1 MAKKKIG
8 SIKNELATKSR
19 EAMLSAVEIYNNPNI
34 QFKSE
39 TFIILAIIA
48 WTYLL
53 HSYYRS
59 KHIDYTYHTTNANGR
74 KKYDRTRYG
83 AKKCWELERCLNCD
97 ECPLDNTVK
106 ENLKF
111 LIGIRHEIEH
121 QMTTRIDDALSAKFQ
136 ACCIN
141 YNEEAIKLLGEQYGI
156 SRRISFS
163 LQFASLSEP
172 QKEMLSEVKNL
183 PKNIETYITE
193 FDENLTD
200 EVFND
205 PHYSYRVLFF
215 QKVANRKGQA
225 DRVIEFL
232 PADSPLA
239 EELNKE
245 YIVVK
250 DREKPKY
257 LPKDIIQMMKNEG
270 FSKINQYHFKMVWKD
285 KIEKKANSPY
295 GCFVAGSTWYWYE
308 NFIPLVRQY
317 CEDNNLR

>member
-1 MAKKKIG
+1 MAKKRIG

-39 TFIILAIIA
+39 TFIILAIIS

-59 KHIDYTYHTTNANGR
+59 KHIDYSYYSKNTNGR
-74 KKYDRTRYG
+74 KKYDRTKYG
-83 AKKCWELERCLNCD
+83 AKKYWELERCLNC
-97 ECPLDNTVK
+97 ENCPLDNSVK
-106 ENLKF
+106 ENLRF

-141 YNEEAIKLLGEQYGI
+141 YNEAAIKLLGKQYGI
-156 SRRISFS
+156 SQHLSFS

-172 QKEMLSEVKNL
+172 QKAMLSELKDM

-193 FDENLTD
+193 FDGALSD
-200 EVFND
+200 EIFNN

-215 QKVANRKGQA
+215 QKIANRKGQA

-232 PADSPLA
+232 PGDSPLA
-239 EELNKE
+239 EKLNKE
-245 YIVVK
+245 YVVIK

-257 LPKDIIQMMKNEG
+257 LPKDIIKMMKDEG
-270 FSKINQYHFKMVWKD
+270 FSKINQHHFMMVWKG

-295 GCFVAGSTWYWYE
+295 GCFVAGSAWYWYE
-308 NFIPLVRQY
+308 NFIPIVRKY
-317 CEDNNLR
+317 CEDNHL

>member
-39 TFIILAIIA
+39 TFIILAIIS

-59 KHIDYTYHTTNANGR
+59 KHIDYTYYTKNAKGR
-74 KKYDRTRYG
+74 KKYDKTKYG
-83 AKKCWELERCLNCD
+83 AKKYWELERCINCD
-97 ECPLDNTVK
+97 ECPLTNTVK
-106 ENLKF
+106 ENLRF

-121 QMTTRIDDALSAKFQ
+121 QMTSRIDDALSAKFQ

-141 YNEEAIKLLGEQYGI
+141 YNEAAIKLLGKQYDI
-156 SRRISFS
+156 SRHLSFS
-163 LQFASLSEP
+163 LQFAALSEP
-172 QKEMLSEVKNL
+172 QKEMLSEVKDL
-183 PKNIETYITE
+183 PKNIKTFITE

-232 PADSPLA
+232 PPDSSLA

-245 YIVVK
+245 YVVVK
-250 DREKPKY
+250 DREKPKFR
-257 LPKDIIQMMKNEG
+257 PKDIIKMMKDEG
-270 FSKINQYHFKMVWKD
+270 FSKINQHHFTLVWRG
-285 KIEKKANSPY
+285 KIEKKANSQY
-295 GCFVAGSTWYWYE
+295 GCFVAGNQWYWYE
-308 NFIPLVRQY
+308 SFIPLVRKY
-317 CEDNNLR
+317 CVENDLR

>member
-1 MAKKKIG
+1 MAKKRIG

-39 TFIILAIIA
+39 TFIILAIIS

-59 KHIDYTYHTTNANGR
+59 KHIDYSYYSKNTNGR
-74 KKYDRTRYG
+74 KKYDRTKYG
-83 AKKCWELERCLNCD
+83 AKKYWELERCLNC
-97 ECPLDNTVK
+97 ENCPLDNSVK
-106 ENLKF
+106 ENLRF

-141 YNEEAIKLLGEQYGI
+141 YNEAAIKLLGKQYGI
-156 SRRISFS
+156 SQHLSFS

-172 QKEMLSEVKNL
+172 QKAMLSELKDM

-193 FDENLTD
+193 FDGALSD
-200 EVFND
+200 EIFNN

-215 QKVANRKGQA
+215 QKIANRKGQA

-232 PADSPLA
+232 PGDSPLA
-239 EELNKE
+239 EKLNKE
-245 YIVVK
+245 YVVIK

-257 LPKDIIQMMKNEG
+257 LPKDIIKMMKDEG
-270 FSKINQYHFKMVWKD
+270 FSKINQHHFMMVWKG

-308 NFIPLVRQY
+308 SFIPIVRKY
-317 CEDNNLR
+317 CEDNHL

>member
-1 MAKKKIG
+1 MPKKRIG

-19 EAMLSAVEIYNNPNI
+19 EAILSAVEIYNNPNI

-39 TFIILAIIA
+39 TFIVLVIIS

-59 KHIDYTYHTTNANGR
+59 KHIDYSYYSKNANGR
-74 KKYDRTRYG
+74 KKYERTKYG
-83 AKKCWELERCLNCD
+83 AKKYWELERCLNS
-97 ECPLDNTVK
+97 EHCPLDNSIK
-106 ENLKF
+106 ENLRF

-121 QMTTRIDDALSAKFQ
+121 QMTTRIDDAISAKFQ

-141 YNEEAIKLLGEQYGI
+141 YNEAAIKLIGKQYGI
-156 SRRISFS
+156 SQHLSFS
-163 LQFASLSEP
+163 LQFSSLSEP
-172 QKEMLSEVKNL
+172 QKEMLSDLKDM

-193 FDENLTD
+193 FDGSLSD
-200 EVFND
+200 DIYFD

-215 QKVANRKGQA
+215 QKLANRKGQA

-232 PADSPLA
+232 PGNSPFA
-239 EELNKE
+239 EKLNKE
-245 YIVVK
+245 YVVIK
-250 DREKPKY
+250 DRERPKY
-257 LPKDIIQMMKNEG
+257 LPKDIIEMMKNEG
-270 FSKINQYHFKMVWKD
+270 FYKINQYHFMMVWKG

-308 NFIPLVRQY
+308 NFIPIVRKY
-317 CEDNNLR
+317 CEDNNL

>member
-1 MAKKKIG
+1 MTKKRVG
-8 SIKNELATKSR
+8 SIKNELAIKSR

-59 KHIDYTYHTTNANGR
+59 KHIDYTYHKINDKGR
-74 KKYDRTRYG
+74 KKYDKTNYG
-83 AKKCWELERCLNCD
+83 ARKYWELERCLNYD
-97 ECPLDNTVK
+97 ECPLDNSVK

-121 QMTTRIDDALSAKFQ
+121 QMTTKIDDALSAKFQ

-141 YNEEAIKLLGEQYGI
+141 YNEAAITLLGKQYQI
-156 SRRISFS
+156 SHQLSFS
-163 LQFASLSEP
+163 LQFASLSES
-172 QKEMLSEVKNL
+172 QKEFLADVKGL
-183 PKNIETYITE
+183 PKNIKTFITE
-193 FDENLTD
+193 FDEKLED
-200 EVFND
+200 DVYND

-232 PADSPLA
+232 PPDSPLA
-239 EELNKE
+239 AELNKE
-245 YIVVK
+245 YVVIK

-270 FSKINQYHFKMVWKD
+270 FTKINQYHFKLVWKD
-285 KIEKKANSPY
+285 KIQKKVNSPY

-308 NFIPLVRQY
+308 NFIPLVREY
-317 CEDNNLR
+317 CEKNNLR